1 MNKNMNKYKLIQNK
15 GLRGRHSGESRNP
28 GQFELWVT
36 WMPPA
41 YYLPGQAYQV
51 RHDGRGKIV
60 ISNPPQGRRKT
71 QPKSILSMNH
81 LHTITT
87 KEVMVPP

>member
-36 WMPPA
+36 WMPD
-41 YYLPGQAYQV
+41 QV